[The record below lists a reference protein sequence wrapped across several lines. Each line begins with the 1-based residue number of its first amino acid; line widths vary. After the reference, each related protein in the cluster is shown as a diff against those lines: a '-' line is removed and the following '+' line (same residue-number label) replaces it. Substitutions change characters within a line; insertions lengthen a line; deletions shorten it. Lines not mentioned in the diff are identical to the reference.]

1 LTARPRQRRA
11 RSALERWRWRIE
23 IRRREF
29 LGAAALFFFAPG
41 RALAAEADRA
51 ESDAVV
57 RALCDRIV
65 PKHGA
70 HPGALALGVDR
81 RVLEWFERQPRRS
94 RALAAAGDELRE
106 LSFERLSAG
115 GRDAILAR
123 YLDPANDAPAAR
135 VLVVL
140 RNAAVVYYFS
150 SEASWKAIGYTQPQ
164 PNGYP
169 DYARCRAGGG
179 ADAPGA

>member
-94 RALAAAGDELRE
+94 RALAAAG
-106 LSFERLSAG
+106 RLQALLTRFGSLKGIKA
-115 GRDAILAR
+115 ASEEEI
-123 YLDPANDAPAAR
+123 AR
-135 VLVVL
+135 VAGFSRVL
-140 RNAAVVYYFS
+140 
-150 SEASWKAIGYTQPQ
+150 ASRVLTYLG
-164 PNGYP
+164 
-169 DYARCRAGGG
+169 C
-179 ADAPGA
+179 